1 MPLTNRSAQLV
12 DPLLTN
18 LGRKYTPAGF
28 IADRVCPRV
37 QVVKESGLYPVWT
50 RDDFHR
56 TDVDPLVADRAKTK
70 RIDFRAATEP
80 YVCEEY
86 ALATDISRRERDY
99 SADVLRLRAGYAE
112 LAEEWMRHG
121 ERLADVQRAFDRS
134 IVDGLQQTAHDL
146 FWDTTWPACPRHP
159 NHPLWFQAER
169 DAWCCPRDGSAIAR
183 LGELAKA

>member
-1 MPLTNRSAQLV
+1 MSHGPLPHDILDTERV
-12 DPLLTN
+12 VVLLLRDALPS
-18 LGRKYTPAGF
+18 LG
-28 IADRVCPRV
+28 
-37 QVVKESGLYPVWT
+37 E
-50 RDDFHR
+50 
-56 TDVDPLVADRAKTK
+56 RA
-70 RIDFRAATEP
+70 R
-80 YVCEEY
+80 
-86 ALATDISRRERDY
+86 
-99 SADVLRLRAGYAE
+99 ADVLRLRAGYAE